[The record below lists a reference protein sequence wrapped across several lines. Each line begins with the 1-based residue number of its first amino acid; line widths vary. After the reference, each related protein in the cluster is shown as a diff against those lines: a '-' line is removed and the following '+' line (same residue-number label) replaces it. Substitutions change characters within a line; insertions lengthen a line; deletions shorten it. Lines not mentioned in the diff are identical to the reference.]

1 MARRKPKIKH
11 TIICD
16 DIRQEIGNKHTFIGI
31 YGPNILVTK
40 IPYVFPKLC
49 FVIFCEDVKGG
60 DVFSIELKNPS
71 GEQLGNTI
79 TGSTP
84 EKIKGNIQFQIF
96 AIFSPLDVKQE
107 GEYKLEITYNDN
119 EKWRYEIKFFIKIPD
134 EIK

>member
-16 DIRQEIGNKHTFIGI
+16 DIRQEIGNKLSFIGI
-31 YGPNILVTK
+31 YGPTLLVTK

-60 DVFSIELKNPS
+60 DVFSIDLKNPS

-79 TGSTP
+79 TGNVP
-84 EKIKGNIQFQIF
+84 KQFDGNLNFLIF
-96 AIFSPLDVKQE
+96 AIFSPLNAKQK
-107 GEYKLEITYNDN
+107 GEHKLEITYNDN
-119 EKWRYEIKFFIKIPD
+119 DKWRYEINFVVETPVAV
-134 EIK
+134 